1 VARETPASY
10 QGFEQGPIRPPSEAY
25 SLLIRV
31 TRNCPWNRCT
41 FCPVYK
47 GQEFSLRHVD
57 NVKRDIDAVH
67 RHVETLR
74 QIADQDGTLYQTRVL
89 SAASCIPSD
98 EMAAFSAALHWA
110 SDGMQS
116 IFLQDANSLVMKPA
130 ELVEILKYLKQC
142 FPWVQR
148 ITSYARSRTLAR
160 ISDEDLTR
168 IREAGLN
175 RIHVGLESGSDR
187 VLEMI
192 KKGVT
197 KQDHI
202 NAGIKVKKAG
212 FELSEYIMPGLG
224 GVTLSK
230 EHALE
235 TADALNQI
243 NPDFIRLRTT
253 RFMEGIELD
262 RQARAG
268 LFQKCSEEM
277 VVKEIKTL
285 VEKLEGIKSIF
296 KSDHMFNLLEDVEGQ
311 LPDDKERIIDRI
323 NSFLKLDP
331 KQKALYFLGRGVGIF
346 RGVKDM
352 RHPDKLQAAQDAY
365 ERLGATPET
374 VEDIVLELRKGM
386 L

>member
-10 QGFEQGPIRPPSEAY
+10 QGFEQGPIRPPSEAH

-57 NVKRDIDAVH
+57 NVKRDIDIVC

-74 QIADQDGTLYQTRVL
+74 QLADQDGTLYQSRVL

-116 IFLQDANSLVMKPA
+116 IFLQDANSLVMKPV
-130 ELVEILKYLKQC
+130 ELVEILKHLKQC
-142 FPWVQR
+142 FPWVRR

-160 ISDEDLTR
+160 ISDEDLAR

-262 RQARAG
+262 RQARDG

-277 VVKEIKTL
+277 VAREIKVL
-285 VEKLEGIKSIF
+285 VEKLEGIRSIF

-323 NSFLKLDP
+323 NSFLELNP
-331 KQKALYFLGRGVGIF
+331 EQKALYYIGRGIGVF

-352 RHPDKLQAAQDAY
+352 RHPDKLRAAQDAY
-365 ERLGATPET
+365 ERLRATPET
-374 VEDIVLELRKGM
+374 VEDIVLALRKGM